1 MAVTDRGRTDDGP
14 GHMDLSRADAYGR
27 SFADVYDS
35 WYGEVTD
42 ADGTAR
48 FVAARCHNGGV
59 LELGVGSGRLAVPL
73 AAHGADVIGID
84 GSAAMLGQCPG
95 GPAANGLSL
104 VQADMRA
111 LPLRGAFGA
120 ILIAFNTFFNLAD
133 EAEQGRLL
141 VELADQLAP
150 SGVIIIEALDASALL
165 DGPTDSIGARATT
178 GDDLVVTATQLDLAG
193 QTLTG
198 QHLEISDSSV
208 TLRPWRLRWLTPD
221 QLDGLAAKAGLALV
235 ERHENWDEA
244 PFTDQSETHI
254 SVYGRAAL

>member
-1 MAVTDRGRTDDGP
+1 
-14 GHMDLSRADAYGR
+14 MDLSRADAYGR